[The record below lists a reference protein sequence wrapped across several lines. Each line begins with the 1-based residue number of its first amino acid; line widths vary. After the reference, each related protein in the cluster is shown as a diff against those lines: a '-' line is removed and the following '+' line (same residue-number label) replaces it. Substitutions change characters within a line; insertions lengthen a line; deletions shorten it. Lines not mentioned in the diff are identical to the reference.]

1 MTESSFPVMHST
13 KSNHYQASVNQEEHW
28 NFRPKGDGRSGPS
41 WPLRKDRLFWLNVI
55 LYLENCAILML
66 PVDHIE
72 NDFGIFC
79 CA

>member
-1 MTESSFPVMHST
+1 M
-13 KSNHYQASVNQEEHW
+13 ASATREKLSIWCTSHI
-28 NFRPKGDGRSGPS
+28 
-41 WPLRKDRLFWLNVI
+41 KDCLFWLNVI

-72 NDFGIFC
+72 NGFGIFH